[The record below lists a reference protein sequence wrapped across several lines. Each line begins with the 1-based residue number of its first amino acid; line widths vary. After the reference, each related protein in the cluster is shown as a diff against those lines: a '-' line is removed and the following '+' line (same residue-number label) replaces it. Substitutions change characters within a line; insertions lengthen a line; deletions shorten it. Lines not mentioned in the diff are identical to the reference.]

1 MNFVEELKWRGMLHQ
16 MMPGTEELLEKE
28 GIEFV
33 AVEPPKELK
42 RDKKVTLDAF

>member
-1 MNFVEELKWRGMLHQ
+1 MEVEHAKE
-16 MMPGTEELLEKE
+16 E

-42 RDKKVTLDAF
+42 QNKKVTLDTFF